1 MRRFGPTAVPG
12 GRSEKGVGIAGGRL
26 GELFHRD
33 VARARVDPQLGAG
46 DAAWNPWASDRGI
59 HRSSSPHW
67 MRTGNFS
74 SPMRRHLK
82 SGSIAFWKWFV
93 QRHDFAN
100 ADAAQ
105 S

>member
-1 MRRFGPTAVPG
+1 
-12 GRSEKGVGIAGGRL
+12 
-26 GELFHRD
+26 

-46 DAAWNPWASDRGI
+46 DAALEP
-59 HRSSSPHW
+59 SSPHW